1 MTRFTRT
8 AVLGALVALSA
19 RGASAQSKPTITIAG
34 FVRDSAGRP
43 LAGAEVWL
51 VGGSKTVTG
60 PGGAFRFD
68 GIKNAV
74 RGWIAARHIGHLPVQ
89 TSVAAEPGTTSAVTI
104 VMAAR
109 PYDLPEL
116 TVRAA
121 EKAQRSRLIEFVWRT
136 RGTGARFVSRDDI
149 ERSGATRLGQ
159 VVLRYLPFKDAG
171 TMDEPGGMGPYG
183 SQPSGLMAM
192 PIVYYSSPWA
202 LPGSESQPRVEWYAS
217 SETRWFNDPQIT
229 RSCPPAVSVNG
240 GGIAPG
246 RAIND
251 FEPDEV
257 EALEIY
263 RDHANSSIEF
273 GASSGTACGVVVV
286 WLKAFV
292 RAQVRP

>member
-1 MTRFTRT
+1 MNRFTRT
-8 AVLGALVALSA
+8 AVLGVLAALSA
-19 RGASAQSKPTITIAG
+19 RSALAQGKPTVTIAG
-34 FVRDSAGRP
+34 VVRDSAGRP
-43 LAGAEVWL
+43 LDGAEVWL

-60 PGGAFRFD
+60 PGGTFRFD

-74 RGWIAARHIGHLPVQ
+74 RGWIAARHIGHLPAQ
-89 TSVAAEPGTTSAVTI
+89 TSVSGEPGTTSAVTI

-159 VVLRYLPFKDAG
+159 VVLRYLPFKDPR
-171 TMDEPGGMGPYG
+171 TMDEPAGMGPYE
-183 SQPSGLMAM
+183 SSGLMAM
-192 PIVYYSSPWA
+192 PMIYFNSPWA
-202 LPGSESQPRVEWYAS
+202 LPGSESDPRMEWYTS
-217 SETRWFNDPQIT
+217 SATRWSDAPRAT

-246 RAIND
+246 WAVND
-251 FEPDEV
+251 FDPDEV

-263 RDHANSSIEF
+263 RDHANSSIEY
-273 GASSGTACGVVVV
+273 GMSSGAGCGVVVV

-292 RAQVRP
+292 RAEALP